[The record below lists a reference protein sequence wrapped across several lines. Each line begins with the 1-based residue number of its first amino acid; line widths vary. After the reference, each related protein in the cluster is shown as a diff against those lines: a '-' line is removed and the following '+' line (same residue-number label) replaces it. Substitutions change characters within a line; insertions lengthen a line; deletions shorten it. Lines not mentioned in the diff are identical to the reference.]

1 MPASAAIYG
10 CRGMQLAPEER
21 EFFRDAQPFGFI
33 LFARNCEAPDQ
44 IRALCDSLR
53 DSIGASNAPILIDQE
68 GGRVARLKPPHWR
81 ARPPARWFG
90 ELFERSPIE
99 GREAT
104 YLCARLIANDL
115 RGLGV
120 TVNCAPVL
128 DVPVAGAHDII
139 GDRAFSSDPATV
151 IELGRIVL
159 DGHLDGGVLPVIKH
173 IPGHGRALADSHL
186 ALPTVTAN
194 AKELSAH
201 DFVTFRALNHA
212 PIAMTAHVVYQAID
226 ANRPATTSARVVHSV
241 IRGEIGFRGLLISD
255 DLSMAALQGPLA
267 TRTKTAMLAGCDIAL
282 HCNGQLDEMKD
293 VAREARTLSRAGLR
307 RAEAALA
314 QLRAPAGLD
323 IEKAEARLAEMTRA
337 VA

>member
-10 CRGMQLAPEER
+10 CQGMQLAPEEQ

-33 LFARNCEAPDQ
+33 LFGRNCGTPDQ
-44 IRALCDSLR
+44 VRALCDALR
-53 DSIGASNAPILIDQE
+53 DSIGDGRAPIFIDQE

-90 ELFERSPIE
+90 ELFERNPDE

-139 GDRAFSSDPATV
+139 GDRAFSLDPATV

-186 ALPTVTAN
+186 ALPKVTAS
-194 AKELSAH
+194 AKALSAH
-201 DFVTFRALNHA
+201 DFVTFRGLNHA

-255 DLSMAALQGPLA
+255 DLSMAALQGPLGM
-267 TRTKTAMLAGCDIAL
+267 RTKAAMLAGCDIAL
-282 HCNGQLDEMKD
+282 HCNGQLDEMKE
-293 VAREARTLSRAGLR
+293 VAREAKTLSRAALR
-307 RAEAALA
+307 RAEDALA
-314 QLRAPAGLD
+314 QLRSPAGLD
-323 IEKAEARLAEMTRA
+323 IEKAEARFAEMTGA
-337 VA
+337 AA